1 MTFVSSVRPHAIDPA
16 QATDIVRN
24 ILEWIKTNTGK
35 TRQNLAAA
43 LAPGMTSDSASVA
56 EIINSLVWLI
66 DRGHVIEF
74 MNGTLAVPNRASPV
88 AKRPGLRPLRRSAV
102 GETSQNER
110 SEASRGESAHN
121 KESNALSTS
130 SALKTPGN
138 DSQETLNQKPELEPK
153 SASQP

>member
-43 LAPGMTSDSASVA
+43 LAPGMTPDSASVA
-56 EIINSLVWLI
+56 EIINSLIWLI

-88 AKRPGLRPLRRSAV
+88 AKRPEPRPLRQAY
-102 GETSQNER
+102 
-110 SEASRGESAHN
+110 EASQGESARFRASAPN
-121 KESNALSTS
+121 KESKALSTS
-130 SALKTPGN
+130 AARKTPGN
-138 DSQETLNQKPELEPK
+138 DSRETLNQKPELELK
-153 SASQP
+153 SADQP